1 MATSAI
7 SLRFP
12 VPFLC
17 CRPRRRLDKSRDEFD
32 GDATFLSFSAAGQ
45 RGRRSSRLV
54 HLRPSTTR
62 SRRSSGQRGRRS
74 NCLVRLWSAL
84 QLGVFFVGLYI
95 VAFGTGGT
103 KPNIS
108 TIGADQFDEFDPQEK
123 MHVLFSFFN

>member
-1 MATSAI
+1 M
-7 SLRFP
+7 
-12 VPFLC
+12 
-17 CRPRRRLDKSRDEFD
+17 
-32 GDATFLSFSAAGQ
+32 
-45 RGRRSSRLV
+45 RGRRSSRLA

-74 NCLVRLWSAL
+74 SCLVRLWSAL

-103 KPNIS
+103 KPNMS